1 MRKRP
6 RRISRSPGINPQP
19 LQKGHTL
26 RKNEKKKANQTQE
39 QIDEVEQ
46 QIDTVLQEVVDLNNS
61 ILEYQTQIE
70 KLNIYLSSGLTPP
83 FALVRNLGVQLIF
96 LILIIYFLSR
106 SVLLIKRNVRH

>member
-1 MRKRP
+1 MRKKEKWGFFIYSLLVNLFMGFYLFYVIP
-6 RRISRSPGINPQP
+6 RFLFRFIQGFP
-19 LQKGHTL
+19 
-26 RKNEKKKANQTQE
+26 
-39 QIDEVEQ
+39 
-46 QIDTVLQEVVDLNNS
+46 
-61 ILEYQTQIE
+61 TQIE